1 MIKLQKSVPSQ
12 DMAAKIAERTTN
24 FLQLSGQGAPIPD
37 TLASSYKDADV
48 KALLRAETA
57 DKCAYCESKIP
68 HVDYGDVEHIL
79 PKAIH
84 PELRYAYSNLTYA
97 CGVCNTKKGQ
107 YFDVNTPLVNP
118 YLDDPEEH
126 LVAAGP
132 MVVRRPTSDRGLV
145 TEKRLALNRMA
156 LIERRTERLEA
167 VATLLD
173 QIARTENIAIRLVL
187 TEQIRQECG
196 DDKEY
201 SFVVRSYV
209 KAGEVLA

>member
-1 MIKLQKSVPSQ
+1 MIKLLKCVPSQ
-12 DMAAKIAERTTN
+12 DMAAKIAERTTD
-24 FLQLSGQGAPIPD
+24 FLLLSGEGAPIPD
-37 TLASSYKDADV
+37 ALANSYKDADV
-48 KALLRAETA
+48 KTLLRAETS

-79 PKAIH
+79 PKKIR
-84 PELRYAYSNLTYA
+84 PELRYEYSNLTYA

-107 YFDVNTPLVNP
+107 YYDVSTPLVNP

-126 LVAAGP
+126 FVAAGP

-145 TEKRLALNRMA
+145 TEKRLSLNRMA

-173 QIARTENIAIRLVL
+173 QIARTENIAIKLVL
-187 TEQIRQECG
+187 AEQVRQECG
-196 DDKEY
+196 SDKEY

-209 KAGEVLA
+209 NADKVMT